1 MRTIKTTGLTQDGNL
16 EKFPDGQI
24 QNETDTQ
31 QGTPVVREIYGDV
44 LTNLYAIMRDSGVTP
59 NGEEDSST
67 TQYQLLEAFKKFH
80 NELNDIEQL
89 MTVAGNEIRVNF
101 DLALIPDKYVFVGK
115 VTDSLVKNG
124 VYVFNGTTTTA
135 PLSLKAN
142 NNIAANSTVMVIIEK
157 SSGFSSVGKIISLS
171 QQESEEQNRV
181 ILSNLGTPVSFCD
194 TGEIF
199 YFDNGIFTKS
209 NAYSYNLTNA
219 VALSTGNPSL
229 RVIDAIVW
237 KGKVLGFVVN
247 VTTNEFSV
255 VTFSLSNPNSI
266 ENTFTFTDKEST
278 NNPFMYCDGQYLYF
292 TNSSAEF
299 GDTPFNNLLKS
310 YEYDENTGQLTN
322 FSSLNLS
329 NLEVEFPK
337 TTNVYVIQG
346 LFYCLIN
353 GNVYL
358 FTNGGGN
365 LLQNSNI
372 INGQLINL
380 GGASYYT
387 NGEVVTKLRFS
398 YE

>member
-1 MRTIKTTGLTQDGNL
+1 
-16 EKFPDGQI
+16 
-24 QNETDTQ
+24 
-31 QGTPVVREIYGDV
+31 REIYGDV

-278 NNPFMYCDGQYLYF
+278 N
-292 TNSSAEF
+292 
-299 GDTPFNNLLKS
+299 
-310 YEYDENTGQLTN
+310 
-322 FSSLNLS
+322 
-329 NLEVEFPK
+329 
-337 TTNVYVIQG
+337 
-346 LFYCLIN
+346 
-353 GNVYL
+353 
-358 FTNGGGN
+358 
-365 LLQNSNI
+365 
-372 INGQLINL
+372 
-380 GGASYYT
+380 
-387 NGEVVTKLRFS
+387 
-398 YE
+398 